1 MVNVYCQE
9 KYLVLKNIDIRN
21 SAEPLMPPD
30 VRCDVACLVYDSS
43 HTRSFEY
50 VAKVYLVSSMK
61 PEEGIPIFIR
71 DNSYH
76 CLTEIFQWQWNSGVD
91 SCK

>member
-1 MVNVYCQE
+1 MLSNAHHQGTINTVNVYCQE

-21 SAEPLMPPD
+21 SSEPLMPPD

-50 VAKVYLVSSMK
+50 VAKVYLVSCEQQIVELVS
-61 PEEGIPIFIR
+61 PFYE
-71 DNSYH
+71 
-76 CLTEIFQWQWNSGVD
+76 
-91 SCK
+91 